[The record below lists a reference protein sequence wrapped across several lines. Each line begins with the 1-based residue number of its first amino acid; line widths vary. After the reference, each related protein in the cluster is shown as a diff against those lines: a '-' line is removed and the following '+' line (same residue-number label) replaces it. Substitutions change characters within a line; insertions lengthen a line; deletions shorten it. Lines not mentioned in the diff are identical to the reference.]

1 MRDEV
6 KVQKLNFTIT
16 NLPKSRFN
24 AYFIMEMFKN
34 LGLNEDLMQG
44 IAELGFSTPTPVQ
57 ELVIPK
63 ALTYTGD
70 IVALAQ
76 TGTGKTAA
84 FGLPLLQLIDLT
96 ERAVQGLI
104 LCPTRELCVQVA
116 SDLVNYAKF
125 APQCRVTAVY
135 GGASIDTQI
144 RQIKSG
150 TQIIVATPG
159 RLIDLIERGAVK
171 LDQMKR
177 LVLDEADEMLNMGF
191 KDDLDVILKS
201 ATNKQSVWLFSATM
215 SNEVRSISRNYMT
228 NPLELTTGRRNETNE
243 NIDHVY
249 YVSRA
254 DDRYAVLKRV
264 VDSHPG
270 IFGLIFCRTKAETK
284 EVAEQMTRDGYNSD
298 ALHGDLSQ
306 NDRDRVMLRFRE
318 NNLQL
323 LIATDVAARGI
334 DVSDITHVINYGL
347 PDDIEVYTHRSGRT
361 GRAGKKG
368 TSITIV
374 TTKYEER
381 IPQIERMCKAKFTRL
396 PIPTG
401 VEVCEA
407 QLMQIVKNIHE
418 IEVQQTEIEPFLPAI
433 NAELEDLSKEELIK
447 RFASLEF
454 NRFLSYYKDAPDLNP
469 RRRREFITG
478 SDREVRTPRNGSHA
492 RLFVN
497 IGEMDGL
504 SKRDFIEL
512 LGENFNVPNGAIGR
526 VDIKK
531 SYLHFDV
538 EPQFVEV
545 LKSGLQKASFNGRK
559 LRVDDATESNSPSS
573 GGGFSG
579 GGERKRFSTDRPK
592 SDFGGGGGG
601 GRFDKSKRD
610 FGGRGGDAKDK
621 DKRKKVW

>member
-1 MRDEV
+1 
-6 KVQKLNFTIT
+6 
-16 NLPKSRFN
+16 
-24 AYFIMEMFKN
+24 MEMFKN
-34 LGLNEDLMQG
+34 LGLNEDLLKG
-44 IAELGFSTPTPVQ
+44 IEELGFSTPTPVQ
-57 ELVIPK
+57 ELVIPT
-63 ALTYTGD
+63 ALTSTGD

-96 ERAVQGLI
+96 QRHVQGLI

-116 SDLVNYAKF
+116 GDLVNYAKF
-125 APQCRVTAVY
+125 APQCKVTAVY
-135 GGASIDTQI
+135 GGASIETQI

-150 TQIIVATPG
+150 TQIVVATPG

-191 KDDLDVILKS
+191 KDDLDTILKS

-215 SNEVRSISRNYMT
+215 SNEVRAISRNYMT
-228 NPLELTTGRRNETNE
+228 NPTELTTGRRNETNA

-249 YVSRA
+249 YVCRA
-254 DDRYAVLKRV
+254 DDRYSVLKRV

-368 TSITIV
+368 TAITIV

-381 IPQIERMCKAKFTRL
+381 IPQIERMNKAKFTKL
-396 PIPTG
+396 AIPTG

-407 QLMQIVKNIHE
+407 QLLQIMKNIHE
-418 IEVQQTEIEPFLPAI
+418 TEVRDTEIEPYLPAI
-433 NAELEDLSKEELIK
+433 YEELKDISKEELIK
-447 RFASLEF
+447 RFASMEF

-469 RRRREFITG
+469 RRKRLDFATG
-478 SDREVRTPRNGSHA
+478 GDTRPQRSNGQYS

-504 SKRDFIEL
+504 SKRDFINL
-512 LGENFNVPNGAIGR
+512 LGDNFNIPNGAIGR

-538 EPQFVEV
+538 EPQFVER
-545 LKSGLQKASFNGRK
+545 LKSSLQKATFNGRK
-559 LRVDDATESNSPSS
+559 LRVDDATESKDKPSS
-573 GGGFSG
+573 GSRDGSSSF
-579 GGERKRFSTDRPK
+579 GGERKRFSDKPRA
-592 SDFGGGGGG
+592 DFNGGG
-601 GRFDKSKRD
+601 FDKKK
-610 FGGRGGDAKDK
+610 KDK
-621 DKRKKVW
+621 DKFKKAW

>member
-1 MRDEV
+1 
-6 KVQKLNFTIT
+6 
-16 NLPKSRFN
+16 
-24 AYFIMEMFKN
+24 MELFQN
-34 LGLNEDLMQG
+34 LGLNEDLMKG

-57 ELVIPK
+57 ELFIPK

-84 FGLPLLQLIDLT
+84 FGLPLLQLIDLN
-96 ERAVQGLI
+96 ERAIQGLI

-144 RQIKSG
+144 RQIRSG

-215 SNEVRSISRNYMT
+215 SNEVRAISRNYMT
-228 NPLELTTGRRNETNE
+228 NPVEITTGRRNETNE
-243 NIDHVY
+243 NIEHVY
-249 YVSRA
+249 YVCRA
-254 DDRYAVLKRV
+254 DDRYSVLKRV

-361 GRAGKKG
+361 GRAGKTG
-368 TSITIV
+368 TAITIV

-381 IPQIERMCKAKFTRL
+381 IPQIERMSKAKFTKL
-396 PIPTG
+396 AIPTG
-401 VEVCEA
+401 VEVCQA

-418 IEVQQTEIEPFLPAI
+418 IEVQDTEIEPFLAAI
-433 NAELEDLSKEELIK
+433 NEELQDISKEDLIK

-469 RRRREFITG
+469 RRRRVMDMNTG
-478 SDREVRTPRNGSHA
+478 SGDREPRAVRNNSHA

-512 LGENFNVPNGAIGR
+512 LGENFNIPTGAIGR

-538 EPQFVEV
+538 EPQFVNE
-545 LKSGLQKASFNGRK
+545 LKNGLQKASFNGRK
-559 LRVDDATESNSPSS
+559 LRVDDATESNGSS
-573 GGGFSG
+573 GGGSSSGGFSSG
-579 GGERKRFSTDRPK
+579 GGARRFGDKPSY
-592 SDFGGGGGG
+592 GGGGSGG
-601 GRFDKSKRD
+601 FDKKKKD
-610 FGGRGGDAKDK
+610 FRGSSDFKDKDK

>member
-1 MRDEV
+1 
-6 KVQKLNFTIT
+6 
-16 NLPKSRFN
+16 
-24 AYFIMEMFKN
+24 MELFKN
-34 LGLNEDLMQG
+34 LGLNEDLLKG

-57 ELVIPK
+57 ELVIPT
-63 ALTYTGD
+63 ALTTTGD

-96 ERAVQGLI
+96 ERHVQGLI

-135 GGASIDTQI
+135 GGASIETQI

-215 SNEVRSISRNYMT
+215 SNEVRAISRNYMT

-381 IPQIERMCKAKFTRL
+381 IPQIERMCKAKFTKL
-396 PIPTG
+396 QIPTG

-433 NAELEDLSKEELIK
+433 YKELEDLSKEELIK

-469 RRRREFITG
+469 RRRRVMDFASGVGE
-478 SDREVRTPRNGSHA
+478 REARPARNGSHA

-504 SKRDFIEL
+504 SKRDFINL
-512 LGENFNVPNGAIGR
+512 LGENFNIPNGAVGR

-538 EPQFVEV
+538 EPQFVER

-573 GGGFSG
+573 GGERGG
-579 GGERKRFSTDRPK
+579 DRGGERKRFSSDRPK
-592 SDFGGGGGG
+592 SDFSSFGKKKD
-601 GRFDKSKRD
+601 FSKD
-610 FGGRGGDAKDK
+610 SKDK

>member
-1 MRDEV
+1 
-6 KVQKLNFTIT
+6 
-16 NLPKSRFN
+16 
-24 AYFIMEMFKN
+24 MELFQN
-34 LGLNEDLMQG
+34 LGLNEDLMKG
-44 IAELGFSTPTPVQ
+44 IAELGFSIPTPVQ
-57 ELVIPK
+57 ELFIPK

-84 FGLPLLQLIDLT
+84 FGLPLLQLIDLN
-96 ERAVQGLI
+96 ERAIQGLI

-144 RQIKSG
+144 RQIRSG

-215 SNEVRSISRNYMT
+215 SNEVRAISRNYMT
-228 NPLELTTGRRNETNE
+228 NPVEITTGRRNETNE
-243 NIDHVY
+243 NIEHVY
-249 YVSRA
+249 YVCRA
-254 DDRYAVLKRV
+254 DDRYSVLKRV

-361 GRAGKKG
+361 GRAGKTG
-368 TSITIV
+368 TAITIV

-381 IPQIERMCKAKFTRL
+381 IPQIERMSKAKFTKL
-396 PIPTG
+396 AIPTG
-401 VEVCEA
+401 VEVCQA

-418 IEVQQTEIEPFLPAI
+418 IEVQDTEIEPFLAAI
-433 NAELEDLSKEELIK
+433 NEELQDISKEDLIK

-469 RRRREFITG
+469 RRRRVMDMNTG
-478 SDREVRTPRNGSHA
+478 SGDREPRAVRNNSHA

-512 LGENFNVPNGAIGR
+512 LGENFNIPTGAIGR

-538 EPQFVEV
+538 EPQFVNE
-545 LKSGLQKASFNGRK
+545 LKNGLQKASFNGRK
-559 LRVDDATESNSPSS
+559 LRVDDATESNGSS
-573 GGGFSG
+573 GGGSSSGGFSSG
-579 GGERKRFSTDRPK
+579 GGARRFGDKPSY
-592 SDFGGGGGG
+592 GGGGSGG
-601 GRFDKSKRD
+601 FDKKKKD
-610 FGGRGGDAKDK
+610 FRGSSDFKDKDK